1 MMITRLSS
9 KGQIVLPK
17 NIREQLALKEGA
29 ELKVEVI
36 KGKIVLEPVVGK
48 MKPGWRRWKGILKG
62 SKVLEEHLA
71 EHAIEVEQV

>member
-1 MMITRLSS
+1 MITRLSS

-36 KGKIVLEPVVGK
+36 KGKIVLEPVVDK
-48 MKPGWRRWKGILKG
+48 MEPGWRRWKGILKG

-71 EHAIEVEQV
+71 EHAIEVEQE

>member
-1 MMITRLSS
+1 MIVTRLSS

-36 KGKIVLEPVVGK
+36 KGKIVLEPLAGK
-48 MKPGWRRWKGILKG
+48 TEPGWRRWKGILKG
-62 SKVLEEHLA
+62 SKALEEHLA
-71 EHAIEVEQV
+71 EHAIELE

>member
-1 MMITRLSS
+1 MIITRLSS
-9 KGQIVLPK
+9 KGQVVLPK

-36 KGKIVLEPVVGK
+36 KGKIVLEPLFFVPE
-48 MKPGWRRWKGILKG
+48 PGWHRWRGALKG

-71 EHAIEVEQV
+71 EHAIEVEQE

>member
-9 KGQIVLPK
+9 KGQVVLPK

-48 MKPGWRRWKGILKG
+48 TEAGWRRWKGILKG

-71 EHAIEVEQV
+71 EHALEVEQE

>member
-1 MMITRLSS
+1 MIITRLSS

-36 KGKIVLEPVVGK
+36 KGKIVLEPVVGNTE
-48 MKPGWRRWKGILKG
+48 PGWRRWKGILKG

-71 EHAIEVEQV
+71 EHAIEVEQE